1 MKDAPSQTGN
11 DNESGS
17 AFGSSSMITTRRN
30 FRAGAPTLAAL
41 LLLFVS
47 CVHAQTPG
55 YVSGLTGIE
64 VFDSVTGQLL
74 NTFPSTVNLEG
85 TLAVSKNG
93 ATLYIAA
100 EAPPGTGSPAVLELL
115 SSATGQVLSTIAG
128 LSMGGRKVILG
139 PAGTYAFVMCSSGP
153 SGSNTIGIVNLAQQ
167 AVVGYIFV
175 DGGYPVD
182 ILLSPNGKQL
192 YVSTESLNEDAVRT
206 APLASVQLAAGKHP
220 VYLCKAIP
228 GICVFDTS
236 TFAVTGTA
244 TAPNGLL
251 SLSQDGSS
259 LYSLSVFNQT
269 LEVVNT
275 ATLAS
280 TKIQLAPGVV
290 VTGLAVAPSG
300 NQAVIG
306 TYSGSA
312 FSFYLL
318 DTLTNKFTGTFP
330 APPSTQLAFGSSTM
344 VFSPDGSSLWT
355 IGGCDYSC
363 SLLIGQSFPSGNV
376 IAQTS
381 LGANPAALGISF

>member
-1 MKDAPSQTGN
+1 MKNNILG
-11 DNESGS
+11 
-17 AFGSSSMITTRRN
+17 FTTC
-30 FRAGAPTLAAL
+30 ASIQPVL

-47 CVHAQTPG
+47 CAHAQTPG
-55 YVSGLTGIE
+55 YVSGLNGIE

-74 NTFPSTVNLEG
+74 NTFSPGDFEG

-93 ATLYIAA
+93 ATLYIA
-100 EAPPGTGSPAVLELL
+100 EGVPPGIGSPTVLDLL
-115 SSATGQVLSTIAG
+115 SATTGQVLSTIAG
-128 LSMGGRKVILG
+128 LSIDGKKVILG
-139 PAGTYAFVMCSSGP
+139 PAGTYAFVMCSDG
-153 SGSNTIGIVNLAQQ
+153 GAGRNTIGIVNLAQQ
-167 AVVGYIFV
+167 EVVGYIFV
-175 DGGYPVD
+175 DGGYPAD
-182 ILLSPNGKQL
+182 ILLSANGKQL
-192 YVSTESLNEDAVRT
+192 YVSTESFNGGAVRT
-206 APLASVQLAAGKHP
+206 APLASVRLAAGKHP

-251 SLSQDGSS
+251 SLNQDGSF

-306 TYSGSA
+306 TQSGSV

-330 APPSTQLAFGSSTM
+330 APPVSQPLLGSTAM

-355 IGGCDYSC
+355 LDCPDYNC
-363 SLLIGQSFPSGNV
+363 SVLIGQSFPSGNV

-381 LGANPAALGISF
+381 LGANPDAFGISF